1 VTTMPNER
9 TTMTAADLAE
19 PLLIELLKW
28 TPKANAGPLLGVVDV
43 LVEGALV
50 IHDIAVTRFGNQLW
64 CPLPARPVFTASGNL
79 VRDSSYQV
87 VWEPALSWSTRAEHD
102 AFSASVIDA
111 IRAKHP
117 RAFPRDCRFVPK
129 RDDAR
134 PAHP

>member
-1 VTTMPNER
+1 M
-9 TTMTAADLAE
+9 MTAADLDE

-28 TPKANAGPLLGVVDV
+28 TPKPNAGPLLGVVDV

-50 IHDIAVTRFGNQLW
+50 VPDIAVTRVGNKLW
-64 CPLPARPVFTASGNL
+64 CPLPARPVFNASGNL

-87 VWEPALSWSTRAEHD
+87 VWEPAMSWSTRAEHD
-102 AFSASVIDA
+102 AFSAAVVDQL
-111 IRAKHP
+111 KVKYP
-117 RAFPRDCRFVPK
+117 RAVPRNCQFVPR